1 MTKFHLFNIKCKFE
15 NESDERLLD
24 QNLRDT
30 AEKKNIEMSG
40 LMLLLLHSDE
50 RAYAQTDLC
59 I

>member
-1 MTKFHLFNIKCKFE
+1 MTKTHLFNIKCKFE

-24 QNLRDT
+24 QNLKETQR
-30 AEKKNIEMSG
+30 KKHIEMSG

-50 RAYAQTDLC
+50 CAYAQTDLC